1 MQDIA
6 GKKVLKVEDYT
17 SSNAKYHFMTEDWKS
32 KIAEGSRSMR
42 LSGVNYGTSISQSS
56 SVGDIP
62 TQTFIQVKEEEVIDL
77 ECEVQPEPG

>member
-1 MQDIA
+1 M
-6 GKKVLKVEDYT
+6 VKVEDNT
-17 SSNAKYHFMTEDWKS
+17 SLNPKYDFMNEDWKP

-42 LSGVNYGTSISQSS
+42 LSGVNYETSISQLS

-62 TQTFIQVKEEEVIDL
+62 SQTFIQVKEEEVIDL